1 MDENNYSTTQPN
13 PEISA
18 MNSPSIPESNPDT
31 GEERPSLEFRMHAI
45 KLRMDRLEHPEHG
58 KFERLQ
64 KKISFLALLIG
75 ILLSVI
81 SLFDIFWSKPHNE
94 MFRDM
99 EEFNKSV
106 NAVSN
111 LRQNMIQIQ
120 YQSNNPQMLMA
131 MNSMVAPQ
139 VLANIQYATALLPRL
154 GDQAGIPQL
163 LVLISEALN
172 IYDWKSAATLVER
185 AVAIKDA
192 VPSMQSEARR
202 YKARLMFSTG
212 KIQEGRA
219 AYQDSIN
226 VLRGESGFGINGT
239 RAYIIADWAISE
251 FAMGDCNFGSER
263 IGQFIQLLQDPE
275 ILPLSRSGLVS
286 TLKNQL
292 DQIQA
297 RKKRCP
303 LPKELEEAG

>member
-1 MDENNYSTTQPN
+1 MQPRL
-13 PEISA
+13 EISA
-18 MNSPSIPESNPDT
+18 MNSNPVPESNTTDPEDKSSI
-31 GEERPSLEFRMHAI
+31 GSKIHAMD
-45 KLRMDRLEHPEHG
+45 LRMNRLENPEHG
-58 KFERLQ
+58 RFEIIQ
-64 KKISFLALLIG
+64 KRTSFLALLIG
-75 ILLSVI
+75 ILLSAI
-81 SLFDIFWSKPHNE
+81 SLFDMFWSQPRNE
-94 MFRDM
+94 LFRDM

-120 YQSNNPQMLMA
+120 HQSNNPQMLMA
-131 MNSMVAPQ
+131 MNSMVSPQ

-154 GDQAGIPQL
+154 GDHAGIPQL

-172 IYDWKSAATLVER
+172 IYDWKSATTLVER

-219 AYQDSIN
+219 AFQDSLN
-226 VLRGESGFGINGT
+226 VLRGESAFGINGA

-251 FAMGDCNFGSER
+251 FAMGDCNSGNER

-275 ILPLSRSGLVS
+275 ILPLPRLGLIS

-292 DQIQA
+292 EQIQS
-297 RKKRCP
+297 RKKRCAF
-303 LPKELEEAG
+303 PKELEDAS